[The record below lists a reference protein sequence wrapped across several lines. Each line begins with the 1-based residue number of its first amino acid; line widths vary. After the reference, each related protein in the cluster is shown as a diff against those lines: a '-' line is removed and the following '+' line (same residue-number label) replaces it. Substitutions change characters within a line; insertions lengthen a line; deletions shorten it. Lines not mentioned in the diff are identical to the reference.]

1 MESIQIPKIRLSGFA
16 ELHLCLWSK
25 MKIWNKIVQC
35 ATQNPTIVI
44 TEVTVKF
51 IKILGHFNIYKEGLI
66 QVCCIESH
74 DCYGQRGKE
83 QYYFSGKARQRL
95 PLLLTQIL

>member
-1 MESIQIPKIRLSGFA
+1 
-16 ELHLCLWSK
+16 
-25 MKIWNKIVQC
+25 MKTWNKIVQC

-66 QVCCIESH
+66 KVCCIESC
-74 DCYGQRGKE
+74 DFYGQGGKE
-83 QYYFSGKARQRL
+83 QYYFSGEARQRL
-95 PLLLTQIL
+95 SLLLTQILWISMPQNLQMSKMEISILQLCE